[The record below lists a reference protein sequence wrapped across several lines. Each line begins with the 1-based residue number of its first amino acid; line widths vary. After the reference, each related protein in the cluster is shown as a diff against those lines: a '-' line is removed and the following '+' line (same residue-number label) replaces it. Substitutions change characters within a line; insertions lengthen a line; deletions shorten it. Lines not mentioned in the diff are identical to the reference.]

1 MQTAPAKADRPLRAV
16 TYRSVLRVPHAA
28 RLLIGTLIGRLP
40 SGMAPLAIVLIGTEN
55 GGLQTGSGL
64 AAVYLLANAVGGPL
78 LGRLVDRHGQTGVL
92 TTSAA
97 TAAAGLL
104 LLTADGASW
113 GVVLTAVAL
122 AGLAK
127 PPLDATLR
135 ALWSP
140 LMPDREHERVAV
152 SLDAAVQELIFIV
165 GPLLVAALA
174 YTSSARWAVVATA
187 AVGLAGTLLVV
198 TAPPSRSWTA
208 QPREVDWL
216 GPLRSQQLRVLYTA
230 MLFIGVPMGALTP
243 LAVTFADQFQ
253 YAGLSGAL
261 PAAVSAG
268 ALVGGLLY
276 GARSWPGPTAVHL
289 VVLCAGFATGWIPLL
304 AAGNSLLAVAACLLP
319 GLVMAPLLSA
329 AYLLTVRLA
338 PAGTVTEASA
348 VLVAALDLGCAV
360 GTGAAGLSFARVL
373 LPAGGA
379 AALVVLWAARGLRR
393 PRVLPPA
400 VAEPQH
406 VTT

>member
-28 RLLIGTLIGRLP
+28 RLLIGTLTGRLP
-40 SGMAPLAIVLIGTEN
+40 SGMVPLAIVLIGTEN

-78 LGRLVDRHGQTGVL
+78 LGRLVDRHGQTAVL

-122 AGLAK
+122 AGLTK

-152 SLDAAVQELIFIV
+152 SLDAAVQELIFIA

-187 AVGLAGTLLVV
+187 AVGLAGTVLVV

-289 VVLCAGFATGWIPLL
+289 VILCAGFATGWIPLL

-379 AALVVLWAARGLRR
+379 AALVVLCATRGLRR